1 MLLSNFKRCITKE
14 TAVLKNPPNIS
25 LITSTQIGKKESRAE
40 RNPVKNGCT
49 EMCEDLLRPLAGQ
62 PKA

>member
-1 MLLSNFKRCITKE
+1 MLLSNFKRCINKRNGGSE
-14 TAVLKNPPNIS
+14 KSFNIS
-25 LITSTQIGKKESRAE
+25 LITSTQISKKEIRAE